1 MRLKE
6 AGEWVAIKGGYRDG
20 ALKKTKRGGTTM
32 STPATNSIPKF
43 QSAVPTKSTTTTT
56 TRTVDN
62 KNQRTRK
69 SKPPTPPESAAS
81 PTMRAP
87 KKQPL
92 AMKSRTPEQP
102 KPTQSRPERR
112 ERTAQQISAA
122 AAAERRVNELSR
134 REGSGISQSS
144 SSAKNKKPTQPD
156 RK

>member
-56 TRTVDN
+56 RTVDN

-92 AMKSRTPEQP
+92 GAMKSRTPEQP